1 MSSGA
6 NTLWKLRFAVLLIAA
21 VAIFVVSQVL
31 ISAHTAKYGAG
42 PHDHGGQV
50 CVLSLAAPGGDKLIA
65 SAAFVVAVTFSFWC
79 ATAQLAQTVR
89 RPILVRAASPRGP
102 PNR

>member
-1 MSSGA
+1 MSNRA
-6 NTLWKLRFAVLLIAA
+6 NTLWKSRFSALLIAA
-21 VAIFVVSQVL
+21 VAIFVVSQIL
-31 ISAHTAKYGAG
+31 ISVHVAKYGDG

-50 CVLSLAAPGGDKLIA
+50 CVLSLATSGADKLIA
-65 SAAFVVAVTFSFWC
+65 SAAFIVAVTFSFWC
-79 ATAQLAQTVR
+79 VTTQLAQTVR